1 MVNLQ
6 RESARVPIDLKALLE
21 RAATMVA
28 DSFPDNIVPL
38 GQESA
43 GDSLRLRL
51 AVRGWVN
58 PYHLL
63 DSDLDPELAE
73 RTVDAVSG
81 EVDTQFSLY
90 PGDWFLTTASRSRVC
105 AAHSIDDLSAE
116 LNVVR
121 WPGDSADPTR
131 LAFRKALSL
140 DPPSVLG
147 ELTSPELQ
155 ALANVLDWLDDRISW
170 PVNREEISAEL
181 ALRTRNADLE
191 RQTALPLVGSAHREA
206 LDVLING
213 LDAPPATGLSATYL
227 FGAGGTGKSTVL
239 AFLERKLLG
248 LIAGPIVAHL
258 DFDDPLVNP
267 LDPTSL
273 HLALFGQ
280 IAQQFPSLSGY
291 FAPLANE
298 LREMR
303 RFQRHEFYQPQG
315 TSRVRRRALKS
326 SPVESLALEGMG
338 TTASSDRGSLLMGAL
353 HASRRPEFDRA
364 LVLILDTAELVMT
377 RGHAACVE
385 LVGWLNSLVTT
396 LAAREVRVVIAGR
409 DPPDGGDSGDL
420 LDRLAVIAKIN
431 NVIELPELGEQD
443 AIELLGNFQVA
454 DFETAQAAASA
465 VPRNPLLLKITADA
479 LKSDAVLAA
488 DVRAAHRDR
497 KVDVHSARI
506 YLRRRIVA
514 HLADPV
520 ARPYLL
526 AAMYLPVVTR
536 LQLRYLVMPLI
547 DHTEGGN
554 LPPNHKVDR
563 VFRALRGAR
572 WLSGYGGDVRQI
584 VFQRDIRTLVLKLL
598 AVDEEQRKLVGELR
612 TAAIA
617 FHDSRKPT
625 IDRAYALYHRA
636 MRGDALGPIR
646 SPEALVRYLLPAI
659 DDLPRAIREILQ
671 PPAAGQDH
679 APEIQ
684 EKTTDD
690 EWRLYLE
697 GKGDSEGEGTR
708 LLKRDRATEA
718 VALYRDRPTQAFGA
732 PPTFMIRALADLGE
746 WDTVEVDID
755 AVLDEVPSWFSGKR
769 LSSTAVSR
777 IYWLTRFALC
787 RDEAKISE
795 RHASLLTECCKR
807 SSGISMSTM
816 PAIVAVAEAGLGRSL
831 LPEEMRNAKGL
842 TESVTRV
849 HLVHTMMTGRPA
861 DFQPHVDAL
870 VVVQRD
876 WARRIQN
883 LVDVPGLNWVQESL
897 DRLDGQPIAAV
908 NKNMQTLRKA
918 VRVRWDGRDCDAG
931 ILLLRGGTTEFL
943 RPLRQAL
950 VDAYKGEDGERVLRP
965 IIDALVCRLSIV
977 PLELT
982 PEVFFKTL
990 QRDQSAWAAALVGF
1004 ADRARLLPL
1013 LCRMLTELPEATATK
1028 AHRVARSYL
1037 AWDRAICGRE
1047 QTSEWPRPKGPP
1059 PR

>member
-1 MVNLQ
+1 MEL
-6 RESARVPIDLKALLE
+6 
-21 RAATMVA
+21 
-28 DSFPDNIVPL
+28 
-38 GQESA
+38 
-43 GDSLRLRL
+43 
-51 AVRGWVN
+51 
-58 PYHLL
+58 
-63 DSDLDPELAE
+63 ELAE

-90 PGDWFLTTASRSRVC
+90 PGDWFLTTASRNRVC
-105 AAHSIDDLSAE
+105 ATRGIDDLSAE
-116 LNVVR
+116 LGVVR
-121 WPGDSADPTR
+121 WAGDSADPTR
-131 LAFRKALSL
+131 LAFRKALAL

-147 ELTSPELQ
+147 ALTSPELQ
-155 ALANVLDWLDDRISW
+155 ALANVLDWLGDWVSW
-170 PVNREEISAEL
+170 PVTREEISVEL
-181 ALRTRNADLE
+181 ALRARNADLD
-191 RQTALPLVGSAHREA
+191 RQTALPLVGGAHREA
-206 LDVLING
+206 LEVLIDG

-248 LIAGPIVAHL
+248 HIAGPIVAHL

-273 HLALFGQ
+273 HLVLFGQ

-291 FAPLANE
+291 FDPLADE

-303 RFQRHEFYQPQG
+303 RFQRDESYQPQG

-326 SPVESLALEGMG
+326 SPVESLALEEIG
-338 TTASSDRGSLLMGAL
+338 TTASSDLGSLLFGAL
-353 HASRRPEFDRA
+353 HPSRGPEFDRA
-364 LVLILDTAELVMT
+364 LVLILDTAELVIT

-396 LAAREVRVVIAGR
+396 LAVREVRAVIAGR
-409 DPPDGGDSGDL
+409 DPPGGAGSGDL

-431 NVIELPELGEQD
+431 DVIELPELGELE
-443 AIELLGNFQVA
+443 AIELLGNFKVTN
-454 DFETAQAAASA
+454 FETAQAAVSA

-479 LKSDAVLAA
+479 LNSDPVLAA
-488 DVRAAHRDR
+488 DVRAAHRDK
-497 KVDVHSARI
+497 KVDAHSARV

-536 LQLRYLVMPLI
+536 LQLRHIVIPLI
-547 DHTEGGN
+547 DHAEGGA
-554 LPPNHKVDR
+554 LPPDRKVDR
-563 VFRALRGAR
+563 VFRALRSAR

-584 VFQRDIRTLVLKLL
+584 IFQRDVRALVLKLL
-598 AVDEEQRKLVGELR
+598 VVDPEQRKLVDELR
-612 TAAIA
+612 TAAIT

-625 IDRAYALYHRA
+625 MDRAYALYHRA
-636 MRGDALGPIR
+636 MRGDAVGPVR
-646 SPEALVRYLLPAI
+646 RPEALARYLLPVI
-659 DDLPRAIREILQ
+659 DDLPRPIRELLQ
-671 PPAAGQDH
+671 PPVSDQGH
-679 APEIQ
+679 APEVQ
-684 EKTTDD
+684 ERRTDD

-697 GKGDSEGEGTR
+697 GKGNSEGEGAR
-708 LLKRDRATEA
+708 LLKRDHATEA
-718 VALYRDRPTQAFGA
+718 VALYRDRPTQAFGT

-746 WDTVEVDID
+746 WDTGEVDID
-755 AVLDEVPSWFSGKR
+755 AVLDEVPGWFSGKR
-769 LSSTAVSR
+769 LSSKAVSR
-777 IYWLTRFALC
+777 IYWLTRFALS

-807 SSGISMSTM
+807 SSGISMSMM
-816 PAIVAVAEAGLGRSL
+816 PAIVAVAEAGLGRPL
-831 LPEEMRNAKGL
+831 LPEGMRNAKGL

-861 DFQPHVDAL
+861 DFQPHIDAL

-876 WARRIQN
+876 WSSRIQN
-883 LVDVPGLNWVQESL
+883 EGRRLVDVPGLNWVQESL

-918 VRVRWDGRDCDAG
+918 VRVRWDGRDRVAG

-950 VDAYKGEDGERVLRP
+950 VDAYQGENGERVLRP
-965 IIDALVCRLSIV
+965 IIDALVHRLSIV

-982 PEVFFKTL
+982 PDVFFKTL

-1013 LCRMLTELPEATATK
+1013 LCWMLTELPEATAAK
-1028 AHRVARSYL
+1028 AHRVARSFL
-1037 AWDRAICGRE
+1037 AWDRAICGGE
-1047 QTSEWPRPKGPP
+1047 QTSEWPRARPL
-1059 PR
+1059 R